1 LSITFVSQVAVGLLG
16 LLFGLQAARV
26 SRADP
31 SSPAVH
37 RLAWTLAAVGFVL
50 AAASN
55 LLQNA
60 WGAWALAE
68 GPHSAVWAA
77 SVRWLPAGNY
87 GRTVLKAVLGL
98 LFCALPL
105 LAGLPRRRALA
116 VSAAVLAL
124 TIPLGGVYG
133 WREGPLQAGVHFSV
147 YSAFELAEVLSL
159 FTALYI
165 AVLWGTMDRW
175 LWTATAIYA
184 FRQALNALSLAAMVF
199 RGDPGR
205 WSLSPL
211 FVQVVGIVSYSA
223 MLWCAWRRW
232 ELARTHQPVPPMLP
246 ESRRPQPSLLH

>member
-1 LSITFVSQVAVGLLG
+1 LSITYFVQLAVGILG

-26 SRADP
+26 PRADA
-31 SSPAVH
+31 SSPAMH
-37 RLAWTLAAVGFVL
+37 RLAWTVAAVGFVL

-60 WGAWALAE
+60 WGAWAQLA
-68 GPHSAVWAA
+68 GKHSAVYTAY
-77 SVRWLPAGNY
+77 VRWLPAGNY
-87 GRTVLKAVLGL
+87 GRTVEKAVLGL

-116 VSAAVLAL
+116 LSTAVLLL
-124 TIPLGGVYG
+124 TFPLGGVYG

-147 YSAFELAEVLSL
+147 YSVFELAEVLSV
-159 FTALYI
+159 FTALFV

-175 LWTATAIYA
+175 LWTAIAIYA

-199 RGDPGR
+199 RGDPDR
-205 WSLSPL
+205 WSLSPV
-211 FVQVVGIVSYSA
+211 FVQVVGVVSYSA